1 MDLYK
6 ILKVSA
12 IGLSLLG
19 IVFVLLILSD
29 VLSGIDMI
37 LYNAYVVL
45 FIIISSVLYFGL
57 KNMFSDKSNLMTTL
71 KMIGSF
77 LGLFAL
83 CFILASGEETLMREG
98 KILSAT
104 SSKFIGAALFMFYS
118 LIIIASGTMLF
129 FGFIKTENNL
139 TWQEDHHQKLM
150 QDQWLTLLSY
160 Y

>member
-6 ILKVSA
+6 IIKVSA
-12 IGLSLLG
+12 IGLSVLG

-45 FIIISSVLYFGL
+45 FIIVSSVLYFGL

-129 FGFIKTENNL
+129 FGFKNR
-139 TWQEDHHQKLM
+139 K
-150 QDQWLTLLSY
+150 
-160 Y
+160 

>member
-12 IGLSLLG
+12 IGLSVLG

-129 FGFIKTENNL
+129 FGFK
-139 TWQEDHHQKLM
+139 KRK
-150 QDQWLTLLSY
+150 
-160 Y
+160 

>member
-12 IGLSLLG
+12 IGLSVLG

-57 KNMFSDKSNLMTTL
+57 KNMFSDKYNLMTTL

-118 LIIIASGTMLF
+118 LIVIASGTMLF
-129 FGFIKTENNL
+129 FGFKNR
-139 TWQEDHHQKLM
+139 K
-150 QDQWLTLLSY
+150 
-160 Y
+160 

>member
-12 IGLSLLG
+12 IGLSVLG

-83 CFILASGEETLMREG
+83 CFVLASGEETLMREG

-129 FGFIKTENNL
+129 FGFKNR
-139 TWQEDHHQKLM
+139 K
-150 QDQWLTLLSY
+150 
-160 Y
+160 

>member
-6 ILKVSA
+6 IFKVSA

-45 FIIISSVLYFGL
+45 FIIVSSVLYFGL

-77 LGLFAL
+77 LGVFAL

-129 FGFIKTENNL
+129 FGFFKNR
-139 TWQEDHHQKLM
+139 K
-150 QDQWLTLLSY
+150 
-160 Y
+160 

>member
-118 LIIIASGTMLF
+118 LIIIASGTMVF
-129 FGFIKTENNL
+129 FGFKNR
-139 TWQEDHHQKLM
+139 K
-150 QDQWLTLLSY
+150 
-160 Y
+160 

>member
-6 ILKVSA
+6 IFKVSA

-129 FGFIKTENNL
+129 FGYKNR
-139 TWQEDHHQKLM
+139 K
-150 QDQWLTLLSY
+150 
-160 Y
+160 